1 IPRVAACVFSS
12 SCAAPVQDT
21 AYRPALAGPCFACPE
36 GRKGFAPMAENEEE
50 SLSSFWD
57 YDLQPRLEPP
67 PKRAKSSSCPC
78 CAKKQGK
85 LEQEQAT
92 NVELVRSI
100 ADLTRSKA
108 EVVREL
114 EAARAKLRS
123 LELHHLQHGGG
134 GVPQP
139 SPPDPDAYGSGGGVA
154 ARPSTPSPS
163 PPPPPCP
170 FPSSGDADDE

>member
-1 IPRVAACVFSS
+1 
-12 SCAAPVQDT
+12 
-21 AYRPALAGPCFACPE
+21 
-36 GRKGFAPMAENEEE
+36 MAEKEE

-67 PKRAKSSSCPC
+67 TKRAKSSSCPL
-78 CAKKQGK
+78 CAKKQAK

-100 ADLTRSKA
+100 ADLSRSKA

-123 LELHHLQHGGG
+123 LELQQLQHGGG

-139 SPPDPDAYGSGGGVA
+139 APPDPDAYGSGGGVA

-170 FPSSGDADDE
+170 FLPSGDTHDEGLSGSGGGGRG